1 MLGAALSVAEIA
13 ARFPGAVAPG
23 SLFPTGVTVSPVV
36 GTPVLSKQL
45 APTGITAS
53 PVVGTPALSRNLVPT
68 GITASPVVGQ
78 PLLEVDAAGVTAL
91 TLDTATGGTGQIT
104 YAGTYLPADL
114 SPAPT
119 ITITA
124 IRGGSDIATEAAD
137 TVSAGSFSGVITVSA
152 GSSTTLRAEALGNSQ
167 DTSDPV
173 TVT

>member
-1 MLGAALSVAEIA
+1 MARAPASPRPRPVPFTRAPRARGGGRGRALVRPEADA
-13 ARFPGAVAPG
+13 PDPGG
-23 SLFPTGVTVSPVV
+23 L
-36 GTPVLSKQL
+36 TPN
-45 APTGITAS
+45 GITAS
-53 PVVGTPALSRNLVPT
+53 PVVGTPVLSVNLVPA
-68 GITASPVVGQ
+68 GITASPVVGA
-78 PLLEVDAAGVTAL
+78 PLLEVSAAGVTAL

-167 DTSDPV
+167 DISDPV